1 MSSAPLRAPIALV
14 LAYIS
19 GPFRVRWHCRSEA
32 VDGRASLCDIMPPGR
47 VLSASACIS
56 VFDGGEPFLRPDLRP
71 PRTPPRRRAQRRGVR
86 DYSLCRSSG
95 GLDFAGS
102 AASGPPCE
110 TVLSR
115 ATTRL
120 HCTDRISERASGWR
134 PFTKP
139 APVWELGRPREQ
151 PVYMGRH
158 LSCFWCAL
166 ADSLPKPNE
175 PVPVSRPNLLGYRR
189 KSVAK

>member
-1 MSSAPLRAPIALV
+1 MSSAPLRVV

-19 GPFRVRWHCRSEA
+19 GPLRVQWLCRSEA
-32 VDGRASLCDIMPPGR
+32 VERRLVRHHAARP
-47 VLSASACIS
+47 VLLPLPCVS
-56 VFDGGEPFLRPDLRP
+56 VLDRGEPLSSSRSGRLAGRPQ
-71 PRTPPRRRAQRRGVR
+71 TPSMLGCTRIWAFDAVR
-86 DYSLCRSSG
+86 V
-95 GLDFAGS
+95 LDFAGS
-102 AASGPPCE
+102 AASGPPYE
-110 TVLSR
+110 MVLSR

-120 HCTDRISERASGWR
+120 HCTHRISGRASASR
-134 PFTKP
+134 RFTKP
-139 APVWELGRPREQ
+139 APLWELGRPREQ